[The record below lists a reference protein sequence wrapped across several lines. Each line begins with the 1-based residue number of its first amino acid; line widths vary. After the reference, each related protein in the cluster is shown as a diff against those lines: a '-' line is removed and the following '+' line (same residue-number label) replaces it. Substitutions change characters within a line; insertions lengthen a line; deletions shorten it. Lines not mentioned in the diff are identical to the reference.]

1 MTKRVRVLDEQTVN
15 QIAAGEVIENPSSVV
30 KELVENALD
39 AQATEITIEIR
50 GGGRQLIRVTDNGCG
65 MTKEDALLCLVR
77 HATSKI
83 SHVEDILDIHTMGF
97 RGEAI
102 PSIAS
107 ISKFSLLTRH
117 QKEDKGTIITV
128 DGGTVTSCDSADTD
142 QGTTIEVKSLFFNVP
157 VRKKFQKSPAH
168 DSNETHKMLSSLALA
183 NPTIKFTFISQE
195 KQLLK
200 ATVSEEDSFQKLL
213 GERITQVLGR
223 EFFVGLC
230 PIEFSD
236 GELQLNGYI
245 GLPTFH
251 RHNRTGQHL
260 LINNRAVFSPIISY
274 AVREGYGTTL
284 ATNRHPVFVLHLT
297 LPGDQVDVNVHPQ
310 KKEVRLRYGP
320 QQRDLI
326 ISAIENAL
334 SQGTIEETTTPVG
347 FSSAPSFSYSDP
359 LFEPVTPPEKWVL
372 KETPEVEPQ
381 PLFIETPSVAIP
393 KVVTTLPGYLL
404 IKKDDH
410 ALQWVDQKAAHA
422 RILLEQLNRENKQT
436 PPAQQLLIPLT
447 VDLTPTEASAIKSE
461 IETLQKWGL
470 GIQEFGP
477 HSFSIDAI
485 PRMWEEKEI
494 EQLLHTVAQG
504 MEQNAKWDQKKLVQ
518 TVVRAALSSR
528 KRLFNDEAQTLINQ
542 LFKCKTPQYC
552 PSGKPIWVEISHEGI
567 AKLFQTCEK

>member
-1 MTKRVRVLDEQTVN
+1 MTSIVRVLNEQTVN

-39 AQATEITIEIR
+39 AKATEVTVEIR
-50 GGGRQLIRVTDNGCG
+50 GGGRQLIRVTDNGSG
-65 MTKEDALLCLVR
+65 MTRDDALLCLER

-83 SHVEDILDIHTMGF
+83 SAVEDILDIHTMGF

-107 ISKFSLLTRH
+107 ISKFSLLTRFDN
-117 QKEDKGTIITV
+117 EEKGTIITI
-128 DGGTVTSCDSADTD
+128 DGGNITTCSSVDRDP
-142 QGTTIEVKSLFFNVP
+142 GTTIEVKSLFFNVP
-157 VRKKFQKSPAH
+157 VRKKFQKSPTH
-168 DSNETHKMLSSLALA
+168 DSNETHKMLCSLALA

-200 ATVSEEDSFQKLL
+200 ATVSEEGSFLKLL

-230 PIEFSD
+230 PIEFTD
-236 GELQLNGYI
+236 GDLQLSGYI

-284 ATNRHPVFVLHLT
+284 ATNRHPVFILHLT
-297 LPGDQVDVNVHPQ
+297 LPGGQVDVNVHPQ
-310 KKEVRLRYGP
+310 KKEVRLRYGQ

-347 FSSAPSFSYSDP
+347 FNSTPSFSYSDP
-359 LFEPVTPPEKWVL
+359 IFEPVNPPEKWVL
-372 KETPEVEPQ
+372 KETPMVESQ
-381 PLFIETPSVAIP
+381 PLFTQTPSLSIP

-404 IKKDDH
+404 IKTDDN

-422 RILLEQLNRENKQT
+422 RILFEQLNQEEKKT
-436 PPAQQLLIPLT
+436 PFTQQLLIPLT
-447 VDLTPTEASAIKSE
+447 VDLTPTEASAIKYE
-461 IETLQKWGL
+461 IETLKKWGL

-477 HSFSIDAI
+477 NSFSIDAI
-485 PRMWEEKEI
+485 PRIWEEREI

-504 MEQNAKWDQKKLVQ
+504 MEQNTKWDQKKLTQ
-518 TVVRAALSSR
+518 VVARTALSSK
-528 KRLFNDEAQTLINQ
+528 KRLFNDEAQSLINE
-542 LFKCKTPQYC
+542 LFKCKTPHYC
-552 PSGKPIWVEISHEGI
+552 PSGKPTWVEISQAVI